1 MADKDKSLML
11 ALGVDPETGEYKKG
25 PAGENLIGDLKEET
39 KQTIGDEFDQF
50 KKEPDISQQKGD
62 EELRDKAKSVANIKS
77 IATTQGGA
85 PLTTK
90 NIASVIG
97 QVATTVTN
105 RINQMAVNTTKQFL
119 PIDSQIKQVN
129 DLLSSN
135 YEGDIDKGFEL
146 IDRLQS
152 RLGIDL
158 GKYSK
163 EIGDSVQKLYDMN
176 RQRKEDKADAERIRI
191 EKTQELIQERDILRE
206 RGINTYVNEKQ
217 GKLEIKS
224 KREERIELKRIQ
236 DEERKL
242 IQEKDDLSKELK
254 LLKKQ
259 DTIDAVDQEKM
270 LLRQENLSE
279 KEKLLQRD
287 KERAG
292 LKPNERV
299 SGMLDQTVGA
309 AFRQIKD
316 FGKEIKQ
323 LGGDLFKGFGKLV
336 GMTGKLI
343 LGFIGLFISLIKF
356 ILIAVVIGVV
366 IYALYK
372 IIKSVI
378 DTISSAIDYVKDK
391 LSFFTGKKNDKN
403 NEVAKDKSNT
413 QVSGDVKSQE
423 KDYIEDGRSIQKVA
437 PGTLQNRS
445 DVMLD
450 DDRAK
455 ILPISSSNMQEGDTS
470 INNQSYL
477 RSSKFAPVNLNQMS
491 VANQAMNEAKSS
503 SNTVIAPNVSNS
515 SINAS
520 NTQAMTMEPT
530 NFDRSFINL
539 NSVPV

>member
-1 MADKDKSLML
+1 MADETENNSLYL
-11 ALGVDPETGEYKKG
+11 A
-25 PAGENLIGDLKEET
+25 AGNKIFNQMERLT
-39 KQTIGDEFDQF
+39 AKQEKVSDQQDEA
-50 KKEPDISQQKGD
+50 ER
-62 EELRDKAKSVANIKS
+62 ERLRNKAQSVSNIKK
-77 IATTQGGA
+77 IAITQGGA

-191 EKTQELIQERDILRE
+191 EKTQELTQERDILRE

-292 LKPNERV
+292 LKPKERV